1 MNQPLDDKHKSN
13 PIHSLFLWE
22 DTPIGKPLKSSK
34 AAFKMVFWLT
44 FAAEVL
50 SLAPIIYMIN
60 TFDRVISSRSMTT
73 LVSLTLLVI
82 GIYIFWGV
90 IEWIRSRLLVRLSL
104 RIDWDLAP
112 EVFDAS
118 FRRHVGRKN
127 VNIQQLLNDL
137 LELRQFITGQTM
149 LAIMEVPFALL
160 FIFIGGLIHPLL
172 AAFIFLAVVSLA
184 VATYFNQKVTGPIL
198 KEANNSF
205 SEANRKANIFI
216 RQAET
221 TMALGMMPAARKHW
235 YDCHKEYLRLQVNAS
250 ESTGLM
256 GGYSGFLQKAFPSLA
271 IALGA
276 YLAINN
282 LITASLVFAASM
294 LINKSVAPLQKL
306 MFQWKSV
313 VTARQA
319 YERINE
325 LLIDAQERQKQ
336 MKLPP
341 PKGQLDVVNVSGVP
355 TGTDKTVVADVNF
368 ALKPGQAVAI
378 VGTSASGKS
387 SLAKLLIGAW
397 KPATGSVRLDGVE
410 LSDWDHD
417 EVGEH
422 IGYVPQEIEF
432 FEGTIA
438 ENIARLSVPDSER
451 VIQAATLTGMHDVI
465 LGFPKGYDT
474 MLGDGSFQL
483 SGGQK
488 QRLAIARAIYGS
500 PKYVVMDEPNANLDE
515 VGEQALVKTIQHL
528 KQLGS
533 TIILTTHRPR
543 LISSVEFILVLK
555 QGKQVVFGPAKDVI
569 DSIRNLQPVANK
581 EPEKQVAVQAV
592 AGGSTGSASTTNHS
606 TSQATLMAV
615 PTPQTNPAP
624 VAPAPVAKPTVPAP
638 AVTTPA
644 TPSAPPAV
652 AATPQANP
660 APVAPT
666 PVAKPTAPAPAVT
679 TPATPLA
686 APAVAATP
694 QTNPAPVAPA
704 PVAKPITPT
713 PAVTTP
719 VAPAPPE
726 TVAPVAKP
734 SDPPTS
740 TTKAP
745 ASSGSPTEGG
755 SMNNKT
761 SAPGASS

>member
-1 MNQPLDDKHKSN
+1 MNQPIEDKHKSN

-44 FAAEVL
+44 FAAEIL

-198 KEANNSF
+198 KEANDSF
-205 SEANRKANIFI
+205 AEANRKANIFI

-355 TGTDKTVVADVNF
+355 TGSDKTVVAEVNF

-387 SLAKLLIGAW
+387 SLAKLLVGAW

-533 TIILTTHRPR
+533 TIVLTTHRPR

-581 EPEKQVAVQAV
+581 EPVKQVAAQAA
-592 AGGSTGSASTTNHS
+592 AGGSTGSAPISTQS
-606 TSQATLMAV
+606 TSAPAQASLVPV
-615 PTPQTNPAP
+615 PTPQVSPDP
-624 VAPAPVAKPTVPAP
+624 VVPAPVAKPAEPTPGAAAPVVPTAPIAPQTVAPTSQTSVPPVALAPVAKTTEPTTAAATPVAP
-638 AVTTPA
+638 AAPQTTA
-644 TPSAPPAV
+644 LA
-652 AATPQANP
+652 PQANP
-660 APVAPT
+660 
-666 PVAKPTAPAPAVT
+666 
-679 TPATPLA
+679 
-686 APAVAATP
+686 
-694 QTNPAPVAPA
+694 APA
-704 PVAKPITPT
+704 PVAKPIEPT
-713 PAVTTP
+713 ASAST
-719 VAPAPPE
+719 APANSGEASTQTPPNNV
-726 TVAPVAKP
+726 TP
-734 SDPPTS
+734 
-740 TTKAP
+740 
-745 ASSGSPTEGG
+745 SSGA
-755 SMNNKT
+755 T
-761 SAPGASS
+761 S